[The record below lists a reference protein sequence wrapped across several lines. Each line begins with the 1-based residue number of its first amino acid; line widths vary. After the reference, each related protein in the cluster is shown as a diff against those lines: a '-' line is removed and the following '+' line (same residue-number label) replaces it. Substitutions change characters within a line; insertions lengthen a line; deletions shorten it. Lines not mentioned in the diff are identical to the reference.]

1 MSVPLVYIWSDS
13 CIWHTEIVDVQL
25 NHFSLFWC
33 LRVHNSEVFSWNRS
47 TVCSFRTSQG
57 WWTQNTVTL
66 IIDEFLK
73 VFHSSI
79 ADWKGS
85 LISRIYPVLKVTWKD
100 LATATLTELWPCV
113 RIAKL
118 LLTLII
124 GSRKM
129 RIAQKFNRL
138 AAIVTTI
145 LLLMALIVHTPS
157 TDHDFALWISK
168 VHYDVILN
176 SLTPSRWL
184 VG

>member
-1 MSVPLVYIWSDS
+1 MYIWSDS

-25 NHFSLFWC
+25 NHFSLLWC
-33 LRVHNSEVFSWNRS
+33 LRVQYSEVFSRNRS

-66 IIDEFLK
+66 ITDELLK
-73 VFHSSI
+73 VLHSCI

-85 LISRIYPVLKVTWKD
+85 LISRIYPIIKVSWED
-100 LATATLTELWPCV
+100 LATATFAELWPCV

-118 LLTLII
+118 LLTLIVS
-124 GSRKM
+124 SRMM

-138 AAIVTTI
+138 AAIVIAI

-157 TDHDFALWISK
+157 VDHDFALRISK
-168 VHYDVILN
+168 VHYDVILH